1 MRGGLGARASALTIP
16 FCLYH
21 TDHDQ
26 NTWVI
31 IVGML
36 VLIIS
41 AFVIVACVYTY
52 YRQRKIR
59 IYKLQ
64 KAQEEALRLKVQA
77 PPH

>member
-1 MRGGLGARASALTIP
+1 
-16 FCLYH
+16 
-21 TDHDQ
+21 
-26 NTWVI
+26 
-31 IVGML
+31 ML

>member
-1 MRGGLGARASALTIP
+1 MSGGLGARVPTLTIP

-26 NTWVI
+26 NAWVI

-36 VLIIS
+36 VLIIAS
-41 AFVIVACVYTY
+41 FVILASVYIY

-77 PPH
+77 PPP

>member
-1 MRGGLGARASALTIP
+1 MWGGLGARASTLTIP

-31 IVGML
+31 IVGVL
-36 VLIIS
+36 VLII
-41 AFVIVACVYTY
+41 AGFVIVASIYTY

-64 KAQEEALRLKVQA
+64 KAQEEALKLKVQA
-77 PPH
+77 PPP

>member
-36 VLIIS
+36 VPII
-41 AFVIVACVYTY
+41 AAIVASIYIF

-77 PPH
+77 PPP